1 MESPRL
7 TLHKAG
13 YWAAPGTQLKESLK
27 LAFQDFRRWK
37 KANRVSCSQPNFQ
50 KSWMLDCTL
59 GDFDFFD
66 CGVPPAIQKK
76 SFLKLQPAWTI
87 RFWFHFA
94 QAHTPAWSAKVYHC
108 GEPWMTCKAFNGRCV
123 AAWLADRAVSLLERD
138 PTNVEHQL
146 VAGCLNHECNR
157 VGVPVNRN
165 FANMSGP
172 FCLQGPGAIISYVQ
186 WSKQEDICRAL
197 RTRFPCLPQPTGL
210 ESIPL
215 GTCHLPNGFGM
226 FVKTIRS
233 QEEATNI
240 LLHGLRYLNLYKAL
254 TRL

>member
-1 MESPRL
+1 
-7 TLHKAG
+7 
-13 YWAAPGTQLKESLK
+13 
-27 LAFQDFRRWK
+27 
-37 KANRVSCSQPNFQ
+37 
-50 KSWMLDCTL
+50 
-59 GDFDFFD
+59 
-66 CGVPPAIQKK
+66 
-76 SFLKLQPAWTI
+76 
-87 RFWFHFA
+87 
-94 QAHTPAWSAKVYHC
+94 
-108 GEPWMTCKAFNGRCV
+108 MTCKAFNGRCV

-240 LLHGLRYLNLYKAL
+240 LLHGLRYLNFWNLSAIDRRRLELQWVQIPKCHAKASL
-254 TRL
+254 TWQCTFCSSSI